1 MKRMIL
7 RGSILLLLLALFAGT
22 ALAADVFK
30 FETKEIDIFEN
41 ETISPTLV
49 RDGAPAGEGTLTWT
63 SSRPKIA
70 SVAEDGTITGLQ
82 KGTATITAKLA
93 GEKKSWKATL
103 TVNVLRRV
111 TDVTLNTAQLKV
123 YQATDPQVSEL
134 LGAETEHDVIL
145 LAAGK
150 SAELRSTC
158 TPSDASSK
166 KVTYTSSDEGVLK
179 ITGNTM
185 KALQAGECEL
195 TVASQQN
202 PEVKEIFHVLVT
214 QPVTKVTVDAEAKS
228 VNVGERLTLYAQCEP
243 DNATL
248 TAVEWASRSP
258 KVAEVDQNGT
268 VTGLKKGSAVIEAKA
283 ADGSGKT
290 GTFTVQVEQLPTG
303 ISFRDATL
311 NLIASQSSTAQATVS
326 PADAIDKSLRWSS
339 SDESVATVNS
349 QGRITAVGRGECVIT
364 ATCAANPDVSA
375 TLTVNVIQRVTAI
388 RFDDSSVSL
397 PVKTDYQLSWTVE
410 PADASIQDV
419 TFSSNNKNVATVD
432 AFGNVTGVSKG
443 TAVITV
449 KATDGSNRQGQIK
462 VQVTQPVEGISIQYA
477 VYHIQKGGSLN
488 IKALSQ
494 PSNANNIAV
503 DWTIEDE
510 SIATVTGNGKNVG
523 TVRGRKSG
531 TTTITGVTQD
541 GGYTASA
548 EIRVGDFNRAVVVD
562 DVYLQDEQIRLVFRN
577 RESFTVEKVY
587 FRVECYDVTGSP
599 LVCNKD
605 GVSGSFSGY
614 YDLELQPDSTTE
626 HYRFTFEDYL
636 QPADPI
642 CGMNVYITGWKDSE
656 GYTRNI
662 PEDQWPMRGFY
673 RYYQPGHIEEAT
685 DEMVPTEKQE

>member
-41 ETISPTLV
+41 ETISPALV

-82 KGTATITAKLA
+82 KGTAVITAKLA

-248 TAVEWASRSP
+248 TAVEWSSRSP

-326 PADAIDKSLRWSS
+326 PADANDKSLRWSS

-462 VQVTQPVEGISIQYA
+462 VQVTQPVEGVSIQYA

-488 IKALSQ
+488 IKALIQ

-673 RYYQPGHIEEAT
+673 RYYWPGHIEEAT

>member
-1 MKRMIL
+1 M
-7 RGSILLLLLALFAGT
+7 
-22 ALAADVFK
+22 
-30 FETKEIDIFEN
+30 
-41 ETISPTLV
+41 
-49 RDGAPAGEGTLTWT
+49 
-63 SSRPKIA
+63 
-70 SVAEDGTITGLQ
+70 
-82 KGTATITAKLA
+82 
-93 GEKKSWKATL
+93 
-103 TVNVLRRV
+103 
-111 TDVTLNTAQLKV
+111 
-123 YQATDPQVSEL
+123 
-134 LGAETEHDVIL
+134 
-145 LAAGK
+145 
-150 SAELRSTC
+150 
-158 TPSDASSK
+158 
-166 KVTYTSSDEGVLK
+166 
-179 ITGNTM
+179 
-185 KALQAGECEL
+185 
-195 TVASQQN
+195 
-202 PEVKEIFHVLVT
+202 
-214 QPVTKVTVDAEAKS
+214 TVDAEAKS

-248 TAVEWASRSP
+248 TAVEWSSRSP

-268 VTGLKKGSAVIEAKA
+268 VTGLKKGSAVIEVKA

-326 PADAIDKSLRWSS
+326 PADANDKSLRWSS

-488 IKALSQ
+488 IKALIQ

-510 SIATVTGNGKNVG
+510 SIATVTGNRKNVG